1 MGGLVLL
8 LFTSIQRDRPR
19 GREIGVE
26 RERERER
33 ESNNQIKWVERES
46 ARIKRVSGEK

>member
-26 RERERER
+26 RERERE
-33 ESNNQIKWVERES
+33 SNNQIKWVERES